1 MNKKSGVEG
10 MSGVSSD
17 FRDLSAAMDQGNA
30 RAKMALET
38 YTYRVAKYIGAYA
51 AAMNGVDVIA
61 FTAGIGENDGR
72 VRAMTG
78 KYLGYLG
85 ASINDAKNDVHGE
98 EAIIS
103 NDGDK
108 VTVMVVPTNEELA
121 IARQTASLVK

>member
-1 MNKKSGVEG
+1 MKFTVITLKMMAGKVKKSP
-10 MSGVSSD
+10 
-17 FRDLSAAMDQGNA
+17 
-30 RAKMALET
+30 T
-38 YTYRVAKYIGAYA
+38 

-72 VRAMTG
+72 VRSMVG

-85 ASINDAKNDVHGE
+85 ASVNDAKNNVHGD